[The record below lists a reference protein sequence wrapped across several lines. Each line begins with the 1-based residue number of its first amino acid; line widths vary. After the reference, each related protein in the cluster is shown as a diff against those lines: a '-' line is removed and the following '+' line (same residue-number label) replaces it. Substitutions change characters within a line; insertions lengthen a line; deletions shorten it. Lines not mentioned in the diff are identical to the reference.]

1 MTLAA
6 SNNDWAAAMYL
17 WQLPHWP
24 PAAVSMRISR
34 IRRVVS
40 PAKCNY
46 PTATLALHSHCTHIA
61 FVSAPH
67 IEQSHTDTQN
77 KMHSCTETEIKT
89 QTQLNFSLHSL
100 RNCKHILCK
109 SKQLLGFDSLTVCLS
124 HWLTGWLT
132 PAWMCQSN
140 GRTARI
146 SVCGGATSILTQF
159 DLSRAQIVAVNNRS
173 DICSDKY
180 EQMKDSWVVSCIVK
194 CIRLR

>member
-1 MTLAA
+1 
-6 SNNDWAAAMYL
+6 
-17 WQLPHWP
+17 
-24 PAAVSMRISR
+24 MRISR

-46 PTATLALHSHCTHIA
+46 PTATIALHSHSHSFLLI
-61 FVSAPH
+61 SN
-67 IEQSHTDTQN
+67 SHTVTP
-77 KMHSCTETEIKT
+77 KIKCTAAETEIKT

-100 RNCKHILCK
+100 RNFKHKLCK
-109 SKQLLGFDSLTVCLS
+109 SKQLFGFDSLTV
-124 HWLTGWLT
+124 WLT

-146 SVCGGATSILTQF
+146 SVCGGATSILTQS
-159 DLSRAQIVAVNNRS
+159 DLSRAEIVAVNNRS